1 MRSESFTG
9 SLVWACIGNVKKV
22 HAPEHK
28 IKKKRYFKL
37 NLLTTC
43 SIVMAGKFN

>member
-1 MRSESFTG
+1 LFC
-9 SLVWACIGNVKKV
+9 ACVENVKKV

-43 SIVMAGKFN
+43 SIVMAGKIN